1 MKVYQFDSFVNS
13 LDSKTESVKVLDLKH
28 KGFNL
33 LEGNQYIVA
42 VVQTLKPMY
51 RFANIG
57 TNKRIIE
64 LSINSSY
71 CDDSTI
77 PYLEKVFINAY
88 FRKYILDNFM

>member
-1 MKVYQFDSFVNS
+1 MKVYNFDSFVQS
-13 LDSKTESVKVLDLKH
+13 LNERTESVKVLELRH
-28 KGFNL
+28 KGFNN
-33 LEGNQYIVA
+33 LEGNSYIIT
-42 VVQTLKPMY
+42 VVQTLKPLHY
-51 RFANIG
+51 FSNIG

-77 PYLEKVFINAY
+77 PYLERVFIDAY

>member
-1 MKVYQFDSFVNS
+1 MKVYNFDSFINS
-13 LDSKTESVKVLDLKH
+13 LDNRTESVKVLELAH
-28 KGFNL
+28 KGFNA
-33 LEGNQYIVA
+33 LEGNQYIVT
-42 VVQTLKPMY
+42 VVQTLKPLHY
-51 RFANIG
+51 FANIG

-64 LSINSSY
+64 LSINTSY